1 MERKKLSAFVLLLIS
16 IFVFTQTDAN
26 SPESWT
32 RAGAPFR
39 IIGNLYYV
47 GGEDLTSYLI
57 ATPQGLILLD
67 GGSAQLA
74 PVIQRNIE
82 ELGFKISD
90 VHILLNSH
98 AHLDH
103 AGGLGYLKKLS
114 GAKMIASEGD
124 RPLLERWGRDPQFG
138 ESLAFPAVHVDQII
152 HDDETVELGGVAMRA
167 VLTPGHTP
175 GCTTWTM
182 TVTEGSRKYDVVFL
196 CSTSAP
202 ERYRLVNNKDYPQIA
217 SDYDRSFARL
227 KHLHC
232 DIFLAAHGSFFPPKG
247 TSAQLKA
254 GVRPNPFID
263 PDGFRWF
270 VAASEREFRQKL
282 QEQRTSNAYPLAQ

>member
-1 MERKKLSAFVLLLIS
+1 MRKKLLAFAFFLLSTL
-16 IFVFTQTDAN
+16 VFSQKDA
-26 SPESWT
+26 SLVDWASRPV
-32 RAGAPFR
+32 GPFR
-39 IIGNLYYV
+39 IMGNLFYV
-47 GGEDLTSYLI
+47 GGDDLTSYLI

-67 GGSAQLA
+67 GGTAQLA
-74 PVIQRNIE
+74 PVIQKNIE
-82 ELGFKISD
+82 QLGFNVSD
-90 VHILLNSH
+90 IRILLNSH

-103 AGGLGYLKKLS
+103 AGGLGYLKRLS

-138 ESLAFPAVHVDQII
+138 ESLGFPAVHVDQVI
-152 HDDETVELGGVAMRA
+152 HDGETVELGGVALRA

-182 TVTEGSRKYDVVFL
+182 TVSEGGRKYDVVFL
-196 CSTSAP
+196 CSTSIL

-217 SDYDRSFARL
+217 SDYELSFARL
-227 KHLHC
+227 KHLPC
-232 DIFLAAHGSFFPPKG
+232 DIFLGAHGSFFNLKEK
-247 TSAQLKA
+247 AAKLKA

-263 PDGFRWF
+263 PNGFRWF

-282 QEQRTSNAYPLAQ
+282 EEQRTGSSHSSMK